1 MQNIWLSST
10 AAGLGFQLITATGM
24 MSDNKQF
31 CKLLGLPDGLYQL
44 DGCVIGI
51 PKNADRELKEFNFD
65 KFVTWL

>member
-1 MQNIWLSST
+1 
-10 AAGLGFQLITATGM
+10 M

-31 CKLLGLPDGLYQL
+31 CKLPGLPDGLYQL

-51 PKNADRELKEFNFD
+51 PKNADTELKEFDLD

>member
-1 MQNIWLSST
+1 
-10 AAGLGFQLITATGM
+10 

-31 CKLLGLPDGLYQL
+31 CNLLGLPKGLYQL

-51 PKNADRELKEFNFD
+51 PKSANTELKEFDFS